1 MSQSVLTIGL
11 DASLAKDLYKFF
23 HVSSIKDAEQLLT
36 KTEINTIILDAQ
48 VTTCVLDDT
57 MSLLASTPVTTRLIL
72 ITSETDDENTYS
84 ELGIEVLGSPI
95 HQDDLLS
102 FLQTVGHSHPIGE

>member
-11 DASLAKDLYKFF
+11 DAGLAKDLNKFF

-36 KTEINTIILDAQ
+36 KTEINTIILDAK
-48 VTTCVLDDT
+48 VTSCVLDDT

-72 ITSETDDENTYS
+72 ITSETDDEQTYA
-84 ELGIEVLGSPI
+84 ELGIEVLGSAAD
-95 HQDDLLS
+95 QDDLLS
-102 FLQTVGHSHPIGE
+102 FLQAVAQEHP